1 MLKKDKQ
8 AIYEW
13 VAGLSDEK
21 LKDAYFESMD
31 KTLGSQAEEMYNRG
45 YEIEDVRER
54 AKLEKYLSEEYNL
67 LEKLCYKRQ
76 INFDDVF
83 KK

>member
-1 MLKKDKQ
+1 MIKKDKQ

-21 LKDAYFESMD
+21 LKDAYLESMD

-45 YEIEDVRER
+45 YELEDVRER
-54 AKLEKYLSEEYNL
+54 AKLEKYLSEECHL
-67 LEKLCYKRQ
+67 LEELCYKRQ